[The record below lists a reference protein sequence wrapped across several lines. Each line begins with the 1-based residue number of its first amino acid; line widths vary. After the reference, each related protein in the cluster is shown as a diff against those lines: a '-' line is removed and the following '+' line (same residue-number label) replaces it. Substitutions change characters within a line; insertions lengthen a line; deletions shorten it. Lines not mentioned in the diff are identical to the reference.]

1 MSNIANIT
9 CIVCPM
15 GCPLQVTKLE
25 NGYKVEG
32 NTCKRGI
39 KYAQEE
45 LTNPKRVITT
55 TVKLENS
62 YLNLLPVKTED
73 SVPKGMIFEIMEELD
88 KIKVSAPIKVGDIIE
103 FVNTTTFEILKVKVD
118 KIYKYNNFEQLYEK
132 HDKISIGYKEDEV
145 ADPNDMLMYYTKEDI
160 EKNGVLGIKVIV
172 I

>member
-1 MSNIANIT
+1 MKRELT

-15 GCPLQVTKLE
+15 GCHLTVE
-25 NGYKVEG
+25 HEGDNFKVEG

-88 KIKVSAPIKVGDIIE
+88 KITVTAPINVGDVIVENILGTGVNIVSAKAV
-103 FVNTTTFEILKVKVD
+103 
-118 KIYKYNNFEQLYEK
+118 
-132 HDKISIGYKEDEV
+132 
-145 ADPNDMLMYYTKEDI
+145 
-160 EKNGVLGIKVIV
+160 
-172 I
+172 